1 MSTKLPSIPSIP
13 ANLDNNLRTTLESM
27 KEIIEVK
34 ITGTRGDPLDT
45 VPSIKDLASNG
56 VVSLRSTNTS
66 AVASEVGTEAS
77 IEFRSNNTVDSRDA
91 LPLTVPAAPVN
102 VTASLGVTVVVI
114 TWARPIFSNF
124 AFAEVFRAPVNAIG
138 QAESI
143 ATTSSNFYTED
154 VGFGN
159 TFYYWVRFVNTG
171 GIAGPFQ
178 DTNGIEAVVP
188 TNAIQA
194 ANIGSI
200 NADTI
205 TTGTLSAGVI
215 GAGTIEADKLVLD
228 GVTMQSTN
236 VGGVNKLAVLE
247 IQTANIA
254 DAAISTAKIDTA
266 QVNSLKLGDS
276 VIFVPLFAGTPGAT
290 DLSTDN
296 DIAFEYNNVS
306 QYGASVNS
314 FKTLHEVS
322 VSLEADAKL
331 LIEARATLDVTN
343 TGNQNQIAYSSRAE
357 FRILVDNSSVLGLE
371 PGSGTAG
378 TGRIDDVT
386 SVSVPRGNFT
396 GIGSTQTTPVTF
408 NFNGKVIANVSGG
421 TIASPTTST
430 IKLQFQLRWKHS
442 NSSGSSYWQ
451 TYHTGPIIKNSSL
464 LVSVGKRGGGVTN

>member
-124 AFAEVFRAPVNAIG
+124 AFAEVFRAPVNVIS

-290 DLSTDN
+290 DLSTDSSMIFIYSN
-296 DIAFEYNNVS
+296 IN

-331 LIEARATLDVTN
+331 LIEARATLDVTKTASSFN
-343 TGNQNQIAYSSRAE
+343 GNDDSQAE

-378 TGRIDDVT
+378 TGRIDGVT
-386 SVSVPRGNFT
+386 SVLVPHATGSHGPHLNTFPVNFVFD
-396 GIGSTQTTPVTF
+396 GRVL
-408 NFNGKVIANVSGG
+408 VNVSGG

-430 IKLQFQLRWKHS
+430 IKLQFQLRTD
-442 NSSGSSYWQ
+442 NSGWEIR
-451 TYHTGPIIKNSSL
+451 HDGPIIKNSSL